1 MDREAIKN
9 FDKNNFIKNFGKYTD
24 IPLKLWFALVSFLE
38 LSIKIVKP
46 SDFTIQTILFFNI
59 LRVSSRGI

>member
-24 IPLKLWFALVSFLE
+24 IPLKYDLL
-38 LSIKIVKP
+38 
-46 SDFTIQTILFFNI
+46 
-59 LRVSSRGI
+59 

>member
-9 FDKNNFIKNFGKYTD
+9 FDKNNFKKTLVNIQIFHWSYV
-24 IPLKLWFALVSFLE
+24 WFALVSFLE

-46 SDFTIQTILFFNI
+46 SDFTIQI
-59 LRVSSRGI
+59 

>member
-9 FDKNNFIKNFGKYTD
+9 LDKNDFIKNFGKYTD

-38 LSIKIVKP
+38 LSIKIVKF
-46 SDFTIQTILFFNI
+46 SDFTIQI
-59 LRVSSRGI
+59 